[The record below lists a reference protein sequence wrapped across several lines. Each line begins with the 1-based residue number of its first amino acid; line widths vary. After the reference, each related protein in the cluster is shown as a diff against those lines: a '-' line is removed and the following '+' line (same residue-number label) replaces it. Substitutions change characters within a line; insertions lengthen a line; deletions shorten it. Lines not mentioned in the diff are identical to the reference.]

1 MMAAAEE
8 EEEILCDEEA
18 EEEDPTRPP
27 LITALPIGNNSDL
40 ELIENVRRS
49 LNATSGEEYYRV
61 SVSAPDMAGKTFPDF
76 GACYYLLFKE
86 IVRDIISPISNAK
99 DSAES
104 HRHTA

>member
-27 LITALPIGNNSDL
+27 LITALPIGNNWDL
-40 ELIENVRRS
+40 ELIENDRRS
-49 LNATSGEEYYRV
+49 LNATSSEEYYRV
-61 SVSAPDMAGKTFPDF
+61 SGPHQTWLAKHFQTF

-86 IVRDIISPISNAK
+86 IVRDINSPIQMQ
-99 DSAES
+99 
-104 HRHTA
+104 R